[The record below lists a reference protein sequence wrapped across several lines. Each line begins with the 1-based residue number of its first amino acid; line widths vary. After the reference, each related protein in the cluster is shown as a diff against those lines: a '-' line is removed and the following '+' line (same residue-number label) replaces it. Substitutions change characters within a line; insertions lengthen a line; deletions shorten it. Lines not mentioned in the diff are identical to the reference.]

1 MSDHAGTRVLIDG
14 GSSAGYPDG
23 LYRFDR
29 SAEYIDRLEDIGE
42 PELAFFQE
50 RGYLAV
56 RQAFDATEMRDA
68 LAGLLAVIAGAGA
81 DRFPGLDL
89 QFEARVRERI
99 DTIPPDQRQDHVRK
113 LMRFVRHDPRLA
125 AMAQQ
130 PSLTAVVRQIVGE
143 ADLVMFQ
150 DMALLKPPGGGRE
163 KPWHQDKA
171 FFSIRTTSP
180 VVGVWIALDPATPE
194 NGCMHV
200 IPGSHREGPVVHFKR
215 RDWQICDDAV
225 EVARD
230 VMVPLEPGG
239 CLFFDGLMHHG
250 TPANRTTLR
259 RRALQFHYTS
269 ASAPWGTE
277 EDRLAIFGSEGKDVT
292 C

>member
-1 MSDHAGTRVLIDG
+1 MSDQPGTRVLIDAA
-14 GSSAGYPDG
+14 SDAEYPDG

-29 SAEYIDRLEDIGE
+29 PAEYVDRLEDVGE
-42 PELAFFQE
+42 RELDFFRD

-56 RQAFDATEMRDA
+56 RHAFSAEEVHDAVD
-68 LAGLLAVIAGAGA
+68 GLLDVIGGAGA
-81 DRFPGLDL
+81 ERFPGLDL
-89 QFEARVRERI
+89 QFEARARDRI
-99 DTIPPDQRQDHVRK
+99 DTIPRDERQDYVRK
-113 LMRFVRHDPRLA
+113 LMRFARHDARLA
-125 AMAQQ
+125 AMARHE
-130 PSLTAVVRQIVGE
+130 SLTAVVRRIVGE

-171 FFSIRTTSP
+171 FFSISTTSP

-215 RDWQICDDAV
+215 RDWQICDEAV
-225 EVARD
+225 DTARD
-230 VMVPLEPGG
+230 VMVPLQPGG